1 MAAIFC
7 AITCVLISVVSCD
20 LLCTKE
26 ISVGIQN
33 ETLNSVTL
41 SLTVSVEVNMTK
53 WTARA
58 CKYGNSSNQN
68 CKEIS
73 TTPHDNTTTLKGL
86 DSNTTYQLIITLTT
100 VDTTL
105 HSCPHPFTTQTSPK
119 KRKNNT
125 KNPQKLDP
133 NDSDRLQAFDE
144 TLINININKTT
155 FTLSTADLEGTTE
168 AHLTANSQTSFTDQT
183 TTLFQSSP
191 TTNSNFDQVLE
202 TTDASTTR
210 ASVLNST
217 VKAVARDDTKQST
230 MGHGLVWWI
239 AVVGGAGLAVII
251 LLSSLTFL
259 FYRPWRKNK
268 MVQLRRHPPKKT
280 NENLYGKMKT
290 SARTSN
296 SLKRIRK
303 KNSCYSKVLD
313 KETGGEDDQYQR
325 TQSIFSWGTEFDAF
339 DPISERDT
347 VSTKGGYANTT
358 LLFSQANVQALTNT
372 TSSESD
378 LGTGCSPNCSSD
390 ELLGKYINANTIV

>member
-1 MAAIFC
+1 MAAIFFV
-7 AITCVLISVVSCD
+7 IISVLISVVSCD

-33 ETLNSVTL
+33 VTLNSVTL
-41 SLTVSVEVNMTK
+41 SLIVSLEINMTK
-53 WTARA
+53 WTARS

-68 CKEIS
+68 CKENSIS
-73 TTPHDNTTTLKGL
+73 PYDNTTTLKNL
-86 DSNTTYQLIITLTT
+86 DSNTTYQLVIFLS
-100 VDTTL
+100 TL
-105 HSCPHPFTTQTSPK
+105 HSCPQNFTTQASPK
-119 KRKNNT
+119 KKNAGKNKT
-125 KNPQKLDP
+125 KKSQNLDP
-133 NDSDRLQAFDE
+133 NYSGRLQPFDE
-144 TLINININKTT
+144 TSQSNIDKTT

-168 AHLTANSQTSFTDQT
+168 ARLTANSQTSFTDLT
-183 TTLFQSSP
+183 TRLFQPSP
-191 TTNSNFDQVLE
+191 TTNSNSDQVLE

-217 VKAVARDDTKQST
+217 VKAVARDDMKQST

-239 AVVGGAGLAVII
+239 AVVGGTGLAVII

-268 MVQLRRHPPKKT
+268 MVQLRHPPTKT
-280 NENLYGKMKT
+280 NENVYGKMKT